1 MTLNQINTELN
12 SLYADKAMLFTMN
25 EAQICKQFN
34 VDCKREAEQV
44 IDDDIA
50 YYESLLAQKMDEEE
64 SDYWSD
70 NGFANESDYNHWRYG
85 A

>member
-12 SLYADKAMLFTMN
+12 SLYADKAMLFEMN
-25 EAQICKQFN
+25 EVQACNWFN
-34 VDCKREAEQV
+34 VDCKREAEEV
-44 IDDDIA
+44 IEDDIA
-50 YYESLLAQKMDEEE
+50 HYESLLTQKLDEEE

-70 NGFANESDYNHWRYG
+70 NGFAGEADYNHWRYG